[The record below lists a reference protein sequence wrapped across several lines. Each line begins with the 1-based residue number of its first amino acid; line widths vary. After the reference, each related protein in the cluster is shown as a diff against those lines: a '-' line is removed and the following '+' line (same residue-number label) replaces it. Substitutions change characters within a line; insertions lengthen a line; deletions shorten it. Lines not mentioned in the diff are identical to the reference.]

1 METGVEPPPQ
11 DVLDAVEA
19 AKRAVAQIKQ
29 ESGETDSS
37 FSDAKHYPYPPNLVR
52 NSGENTDIFAAYS
65 VPSGID
71 KGLGHEP
78 LNLPVHFQQ
87 QQLPADGEGAA
98 VPPNEECQAAFSY
111 QQPQAASSD
120 GHEGQGQGAALSAG
134 GGQGDSEVGPVG
146 AVSVCAQNVTCARES
161 PTPPPAVVQEF
172 ERSAPRVKRVCSS
185 LSVSLPA
192 VIKVCVCVRERERD
206 SVCVWV

>member
-19 AKRAVAQIKQ
+19 AKRAVAQIKK
-29 ESGETDSS
+29 ESGETNSS
-37 FSDAKHYPYPPNLVR
+37 FTDANRYPYPPNLVR
-52 NSGENTDIFAAYS
+52 NFGENTDIFAAYS

-71 KGLGHEP
+71 RGLGHEP

-87 QQLPADGEGAA
+87 QQPPADEEGVA
-98 VPPNEECQAAFSY
+98 VPPHEASQAAFSR

-120 GHEGQGQGAALSAG
+120 GHEGQGQGQGAALSAG
-134 GGQGDSEVGPVG
+134 GGQVDSEVGPVG
-146 AVSVCAQNVTCARES
+146 TVSVCAQNITCARES
-161 PTPPPAVVQEF
+161 ATPPPAVVQEF

-185 LSVSLPA
+185 LSV
-192 VIKVCVCVRERERD
+192 VCLSPCLL
-206 SVCVWV
+206 S